1 MSKGDIA
8 AKIEE
13 LEALRNKVRAEMAT
27 RDREY
32 GQIRASLQAAASAY
46 DDAIDILKKDA
57 PAVTSAPAR
66 RGRQPSGAVREA
78 ILGKLSGGNFGSMS
92 AEDLAAATG
101 QRIGSVR
108 AALKALEQKGQ
119 VTQSGENWLLSKVEK
134 AEQLAQK
141 HRPVDATSP
150 TDALTV

>member
-13 LEALRNKVRAEMAT
+13 LEALRNKVRAEMA
-27 RDREY
+27 
-32 GQIRASLQAAASAY
+32 
-46 DDAIDILKKDA
+46 
-57 PAVTSAPAR
+57 
-66 RGRQPSGAVREA
+66 GAVREA

-119 VTQSGENWLLSKVEK
+119 VTQSGENWLLSSTPP
-134 AEQLAQK
+134 
-141 HRPVDATSP
+141 RPP
-150 TDALTV
+150 TP